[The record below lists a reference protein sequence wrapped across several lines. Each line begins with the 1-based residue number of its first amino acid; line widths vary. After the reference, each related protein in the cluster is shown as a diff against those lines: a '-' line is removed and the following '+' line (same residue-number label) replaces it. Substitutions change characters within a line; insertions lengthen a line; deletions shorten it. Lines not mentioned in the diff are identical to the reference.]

1 MVSVPWVMTMP
12 STSSLA
18 SSALTALA
26 SVSHTSS
33 FMSWE
38 PILTTCSPA
47 LLGHVIHLGRT
58 AAIRVSMCLACLG

>member
-18 SSALTALA
+18 SSALTRLA

-38 PILTTCSPA
+38 PILTTCSPCTSA
-47 LLGHVIHLGRT
+47 TFFISGT
-58 AAIRVSMCLACLG
+58 AAISVSMATLPAS